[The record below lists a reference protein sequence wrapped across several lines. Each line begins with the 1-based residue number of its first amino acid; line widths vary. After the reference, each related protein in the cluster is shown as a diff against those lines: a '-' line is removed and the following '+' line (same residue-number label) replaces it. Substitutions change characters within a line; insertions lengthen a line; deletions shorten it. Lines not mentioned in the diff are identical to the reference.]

1 MKTSAHVDETGSVT
15 SDDNSPSQDHTH
27 PDDQNTLLNLV
38 LFVLTH
44 AFVFIVPCKQR
55 KDFNKSCY
63 RTCTPLRSRRVI
75 WHQSQCLSCHFTVPL
90 RSPLKTFSHVESHL
104 ILFTKFHLLK
114 YFFGLEKKSLSLKRF
129 QTSMRFRC
137 VGEG

>member
-55 KDFNKSCY
+55 KDFISRAIGHARRSEAAVSFGTKVPIVSFHHSLAFTFKNVFPCRITFDTFYKISLIKVF
-63 RTCTPLRSRRVI
+63 LRARKEI
-75 WHQSQCLSCHFTVPL
+75 IEF
-90 RSPLKTFSHVESHL
+90 
-104 ILFTKFHLLK
+104 
-114 YFFGLEKKSLSLKRF
+114 EKVSD
-129 QTSMRFRC
+129 
-137 VGEG
+137 VNEV